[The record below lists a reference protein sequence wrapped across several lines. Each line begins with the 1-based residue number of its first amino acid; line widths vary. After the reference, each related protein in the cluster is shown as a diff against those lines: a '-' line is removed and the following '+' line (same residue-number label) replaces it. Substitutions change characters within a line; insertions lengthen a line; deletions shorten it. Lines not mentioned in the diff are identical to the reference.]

1 MTSVEKDSAL
11 CRKTVPCTNKTLTI
25 RPGTWIK
32 KVNRVTFD
40 FFYLITLTLVS
51 QSRSL
56 MDLSV
61 TCSSISCVHILS
73 LESSSFSFLMASS
86 TVAMDSVL
94 SMMNVER
101 CCKHT
106 HSPVCK
112 VIAMNDATQT
122 NEIWFITSDLYDE
135 LWHCYFAYALNKIC
149 LIRLPTC
156 EE

>member
-1 MTSVEKDSAL
+1 MTLAEKDSAL
-11 CRKTVPCTNKTLTI
+11 CRKTEISCTNKTLTI

-32 KVNRVTFD
+32 KVNRVTCD
-40 FFYLITLTLVS
+40 FYLYLNTQGKITLTLVS

-73 LESSSFSFLMASS
+73 LESRSFSFLMASS

-106 HSPVCK
+106 HSRVCK
-112 VIAMNDATQT
+112 VIARMMQRKQMQLGSSHPIYMMDCGT
-122 NEIWFITSDLYDE
+122 E
-135 LWHCYFAYALNKIC
+135 L
-149 LIRLPTC
+149 
-156 EE
+156 